1 MCVDACVRW
10 VHVVWRFGQRETES
24 IGKKIKKDDAQSTKT
39 HTHTHKRK
47 RKHKYTLPHCLYT
60 LPPRI
65 HLLRVCSVRIAPVY
79 IPLRTTSYIYCVCQP
94 ASQAKPAT
102 ASQRARAEGA
112 VRSGPR
118 KRKSVGG
125 KFSLEKIRNKSAERG
140 RNLSRSWHKGHSHT
154 YNTLF

>member
-1 MCVDACVRW
+1 VCALGTRGVEIWSERD
-10 VHVVWRFGQRETES
+10 RERVLERRL
-24 IGKKIKKDDAQSTKT
+24 KKTTHKVQT
-39 HTHTHKRK
+39 HTHTQTQTQTQIHASA
-47 RKHKYTLPHCLYT
+47 LPLYSPT
-60 LPPRI
+60 AHSLTTCVFRPHRPYI
-65 HLLRVCSVRIAPVY
+65 Y
-79 IPLRTTSYIYCVCQP
+79 IPPRTTSYLYCVCQP
-94 ASQAKPAT
+94 ASQAKPASHS
-102 ASQRARAEGA
+102 SQRARAEGA